1 MRLRAL
7 IMCVRLMLSQQSK
20 RENMKKSEYRYN
32 KFVQHSSRA
41 TTVPRSLASKE
52 EGRAVGTFGLFAPA

>member
-1 MRLRAL
+1 
-7 IMCVRLMLSQQSK
+7 VLSQQSK

-52 EGRAVGTFGLFAPA
+52 EGRAVGKGGLFVPG